1 MIIKS
6 DISGI
11 DALLDRVRKAQAEL
25 PRVTKNA
32 AQRAGDTVKDQI
44 SSASPHGRGGPP
56 PPTDAPGPLSGSF
69 SAKAEQQGVGA
80 HMELKTSQGVKL
92 GYVTQGTGI
101 YAGKGLIKPL
111 RAKALFWPGAS
122 HPVRSVKGM
131 KGKDFVTPIMHKR
144 DDVVEVEM
152 QKAIKEIKDIMNANS

>member
-1 MIIKS
+1 MIFKS
-6 DISGI
+6 DASGI
-11 DALLDRVRKAQAEL
+11 DILLVRIHKAQVEM
-25 PRVTKNA
+25 PRVTRDA
-32 AQRAGDTVKDQI
+32 AQRAGDTVKEQL

-56 PPTDAPGPLSGSF
+56 PPTDASGPLSGSF

-80 HMELKTSQGVKL
+80 HMELKTSQSLKL
-92 GYVTQGTGI
+92 QYVTQGTGI

-122 HPVRSVKGM
+122 HPYRSVKGM

-152 QKAIKEIKDIMNANS
+152 QKASQALKDILNA